1 MLDEIWL
8 WKRNEKFYLGLVT
21 VAIVALACQNWVF
34 GLLLAIV
41 ALAFILF
48 VKKKGYEQE
57 RVLMQYLDDLS
68 QGVEAGTTYAVK
80 NLPLGIAMMDEK
92 RQVIWAN
99 DVFRDWADA
108 EHEEDMALD
117 HLLPGIH
124 PSKLWGKSG
133 WLDCQKGEIFFRVFY
148 KYIEPT
154 DEDGSPFML
163 FYLMDRTD
171 VEETLSA
178 CAEAMPVFCLIR
190 IDNISEVVANM
201 TDLEKSNLLS
211 DVDECILGEFS
222 ELDGFIKQFGT
233 ADFVACISHASL
245 KTLIDRDFDILDKV
259 HEIRTVNRIPVTL
272 SIGIVKSEEP
282 FARQAE
288 EAQAALDL
296 ALGRGGDQAV
306 VRIGEAVKVYGGKT
320 QSTGSVTRVRV
331 RVIAHALRE
340 TIEESDGVLIMG
352 HAHEDYDALGAA
364 MGLAHLAAV
373 SEKPVHI
380 VVSKFDETSR
390 KMRKAIAATPGMER
404 LLIKDED
411 AKDLVT
417 DKTLVFITDTHIAEM
432 VAAPKV
438 LAAAKRRI
446 IIDHHRRAAS
456 IIPNTLLNYMEP
468 SASSASELV
477 SEIIQYYGKD
487 AEMPQITASCLYA
500 GIIVDTKNFFVQTGI
515 RTFDAASFLRRSGAD
530 NNLVRGLFVQDIDTV
545 RIKAEVVNHMRILDE
560 TIAIAEI
567 PEDTDQA
574 QILAGKIADDLIT
587 VEGIR
592 VSILYY
598 TLDKQHIGI
607 SARSDGSINVQRVME
622 TVGGGGHMTVSGAQ
636 VRPEE
641 KEEAEEKIIAAIR
654 EQMV

>member
-1 MLDEIWL
+1 MLDEIWV
-8 WKRNEKFYLGLVT
+8 WKKNEKFYLGLVALT
-21 VAIVALACQNWVF
+21 LVTLACQNWVF

-41 ALAFILF
+41 DLAIILF
-48 VKKKGYEQE
+48 IKKKGYEQE
-57 RVLMQYLDDLS
+57 LRLMRYLDGLS

-92 RQVIWAN
+92 RHVIWAN

-108 EHEEDMALD
+108 ENEEDMELD
-117 HLLPGIH
+117 KLLPGSH
-124 PSKLWGKSG
+124 PSRLWGKSG
-133 WLDCQKGEIFFRVFY
+133 WFDCKKETMSFRVFY

-154 DEDGSPFML
+154 EETGEPFML

-171 VEETLSA
+171 VEETLEA

-190 IDNISEVVANM
+190 IDNLSEVVANM

-222 ELDGFIKQFGT
+222 EMDGFIKQYGT
-233 ADFVACISHASL
+233 ADFVAFISNASL
-245 KTLIDRDFDILDKV
+245 KNLVARNFDILDKV

-272 SIGIVKSEEP
+272 SLGIVKSEEP

-306 VRIGEAVKVYGGKT
+306 VRIGENVKVYGGKT
-320 QSTGSVTRVRV
+320 QATGSVTRVRV
-331 RVIAHALRE
+331 RVIAHAIRE
-340 TIEESDGVLIMG
+340 TIEESDRVLIMG
-352 HAHEDYDALGAA
+352 HAHEDYDSLGSA
-364 MGLAHLAAV
+364 MGIAHLAAISGRKV
-373 SEKPVHI
+373 NI
-380 VVSKFDETSR
+380 VVSKYDETSR
-390 KMRKAIAATPGMER
+390 KMRKAVSDTPGMENLFIR
-404 LLIKDED
+404 ED
-411 AKDLVT
+411 DAVDLMT
-417 DKTLVFITDTHIAEM
+417 DKTLVFICDTHIPEM

-438 LAAAKRRI
+438 LAEAKRRV

-456 IIPNTLLNYMEP
+456 IVSNTLLNYMEP

-477 SEIIQYYGKD
+477 TELIQYYGKD
-487 AEMPQITASCLYA
+487 TEMQKITASCLYA
-500 GIIVDTKNFFVQTGI
+500 GMVVDTKNFFVQTGI

-530 NNLVRGLFVQDIDTV
+530 TALVRGLFVLDIDTV
-545 RIKAEVVNHMRILDE
+545 RIKAEVMSHMRILDG
-560 TIAIAEI
+560 TIAIAEVT
-567 PEDTDQA
+567 EDTDQA
-574 QILAGKIADDLIT
+574 QILAGKIADDLIA

-592 VSILYY
+592 ASVLYY
-598 TLDKQHIGI
+598 PLDKQRIGI
-607 SARSDGSINVQRVME
+607 SARSDGSVNVQRVME

-636 VRPEE
+636 IKEDE